1 MITVNKLSKSY
12 GKNLILNDINVQLL
26 KGKIYGIV
34 GVNGSGKTTFFECI
48 AGLEKHEGEVICNS
62 GSLKDVL
69 GLLRTNPYLL
79 SKITGKEYLQL
90 LCNARKI
97 KVHDFE
103 KHNIFDLPLNKFAE
117 NYSTGMKKKLAFTAV
132 LMQKNEVFI
141 LDEPFNGL
149 DLESNLILTAIIKKL
164 KSLNKTILISSH
176 IFESLKNLCDT
187 IFYLKDGH
195 FGKTFNA
202 NEFDAL
208 ESEMKELNIENRI
221 EAFDLF

>member
-1 MITVNKLSKSY
+1 MIVIENLSKSY
-12 GKNLILNDINVQLL
+12 GRKLILNNITAQLHE
-26 KGKIYGIV
+26 GKVYGIV
-34 GVNGSGKTTFFECI
+34 GVNGSGKTTFFECL
-48 AGLEKHEGEVICNS
+48 AGLENHEGKVNYTS
-62 GSLKDVL
+62 GILKEVL

-97 KVHDFE
+97 KIDAFE
-103 KHNIFDLPLNKFAE
+103 KHNMFALPLNEFAE
-117 NYSTGMKKKLAFTAV
+117 DYSTGMKKKLALTAI

-149 DLESNLILTAIIKKL
+149 DLESNLMLTAIIKKL

-176 IFESLKNLCDT
+176 IFEGLKNLCDT
-187 IFYLKDGH
+187 IFYLKNGQ
-195 FGKTFNA
+195 FEKTFEA
-202 NEFDAL
+202 DQFDAL
-208 ESEMKELNIENRI
+208 ENEMKDLNIENRI